1 MVAVCS
7 TARMVAVCSTAW
19 VVAVCLTACGTGER
33 TQLERALVGRGRVV
47 LVSEDVDWTRMRPAG
62 TTLLALSSTP
72 NLASA
77 LAGKDPAALVAAMT
91 QADVHGLLVDT
102 QLASGSKS
110 LTSRLARF
118 ARLPGLQ
125 GAYFARGAALFGLD
139 PVRDWSPELRAGLAE
154 VARRLI
160 AGTAPPRLS
169 SFPEPVRRLEPVE
182 VMVLLRNGTQPRL
195 WRSARG
201 SSFARALLTATA
213 VARQRWVERSQ
224 ALGGTIDKMLPRLSI
239 EVSLLQDDGEIGVRD
254 AAFIDRVVLPV
265 HGVGYEHKGGWHYLL
280 PEATRSGRRRPSR
293 AYAQLFT
300 DDGLPE
306 DSLDNSELRPYRLA
320 VQLIGTSPATADQP
334 EADDGLSEVT
344 APAQVLGP

>member
-1 MVAVCS
+1 MLIVVTLVA
-7 TARMVAVCSTAW
+7 
-19 VVAVCLTACGTGER
+19 AVCLTACGAGEGTR
-33 TQLERALVGRGRVV
+33 LERALVGRGRVA
-47 LVSEDVDWTRMRPAG
+47 LVGEDADSSRMRPAG
-62 TTLLALSSTP
+62 TTLLALSSVP
-72 NLASA
+72 KVAAA

-91 QADVHGLLVDT
+91 QADLHGLLVDT
-102 QLASGSKS
+102 QLASGSA

-125 GAYFARGAALFGLD
+125 GAYFARGAALYGLD

-154 VARRLI
+154 VARRLM

-224 ALGGTIDKMLPRLSI
+224 ALGGSIDKMLPRLSI

-265 HGVGYEHKGGWHYLL
+265 HGVGYERKGGWHYLL
-280 PEATRSGRRRPSR
+280 PEATRSGRRRPSQ
-293 AYAQLFT
+293 AYAQLFS

-306 DSLDNSELRPYRLA
+306 DSLDNLELRPYRLA
-320 VQLIGTSPATADQP
+320 VQLIGTSAATADHP
-334 EADDGLSEVT
+334 EPDDGLSEVT